1 MTNQKHV
8 STTEPVKTVEV
19 EAPAEVEP
27 IEADATPKVRISR
40 VERARMAL
48 AAAEAKDAQRRGK
61 KVTTW
66 LARRAATMAVL
77 SNNHDKLASVD
88 NELIQLVGHDAY
100 VALALPGPVCD
111 RWTDENSYITLASGR
126 IVTLA
131 ALKSFYDN
139 EHDKPVIVE
148 YAGHTYSYPTKDA
161 FAQAVSDNEEE
172 ALYGSVPR

>member
-1 MTNQKHV
+1 MTNKKRV
-8 STTEPVKTVEV
+8 SITEPAETVEV

-27 IEADATPKVRISR
+27 FEADATPKPRISR

-48 AAAEAKDAQRRGK
+48 AAAEAKDAQRRAK
-61 KVTTW
+61 RVTTW

-77 SNNHDKLASVD
+77 SNNHDRLASVD
-88 NELIQLVGHDAY
+88 NKLIQLVGHDAY

-111 RWTDENSYITLASGR
+111 RWADENTYITLASGR

-131 ALKSFYDN
+131 ELKSFYDT

-161 FAQAVSDNEEE
+161 FAQAVDNDEEE
-172 ALYGSVPR
+172 ALYGSAPR